1 MVLKSVSSF
10 RWIAG
15 LAVLALLPA
24 CSISFGSS
32 SSSHREMEKEM
43 RSLRAEVSRLHAE
56 LAERE
61 AGQASQ
67 PQDETLASHYQERAE
82 LAIILATSSEDSVAA
97 KQHRKELRTQI
108 DASDQEIKRL
118 QAVGQ

>member
-1 MVLKSVSSF
+1 
-10 RWIAG
+10 
-15 LAVLALLPA
+15 
-24 CSISFGSS
+24 
-32 SSSHREMEKEM
+32 M